1 MKAVIDF
8 LNLLKESLVFYFKY
22 YENIPAPDSDVII
35 RHFHILER
43 ITVGKRSFQAHE
55 YSAFFN
61 DSHKNA
67 IAYLNDY
74 YFDNIDSPARLQAVY
89 NDLSQQLSEVTE
101 RYRSIKIR
109 ENTLFYST
117 RVILQVQTASET
129 CELSGIEFPFYEGF
143 GIEGLSY
150 EDHFQIIRDLKEF
163 SEQETEKVESF
174 RSFLQKFDK
183 EPQKKVF
190 YDKIP
195 DALLKKIYDSFAK
208 YFEYDTQEQFVK
220 AINNMEPIKYIDK
233 HSNQIAYLF
242 YEVLK
247 KHQIKGRSHILL
259 SLCGVKNKPREQV
272 TDKPIM
278 KEIDDF
284 LASLDYKNE
293 AW

>member
-8 LNLLKESLVFYFKY
+8 LNLLKESVVLCFMH
-22 YENIPAPDSDVII
+22 YENFPAQDSDEII

-55 YSAFFN
+55 YTALFN
-61 DSHKNA
+61 DSHKNT

-109 ENTLFYST
+109 ENTIFYST

-143 GIEGLSY
+143 AIEGLSY
-150 EDHFQIIRDLKEF
+150 EEHFQIIRNLKEF
-163 SEQETEKVESF
+163 YEQETEKVESF
-174 RSFLQKFDK
+174 RSLLRKFDK
-183 EPQKKVF
+183 EPEKKVY
-190 YDKIP
+190 YDKMP
-195 DALLKKIYDSFAK
+195 DALLKKIYNSFAK

-233 HSNQIAYLF
+233 HSNQIAFLF

-278 KEIDDF
+278 KETDDF
-284 LASLDYKNE
+284 LAAMD
-293 AW
+293 

>member
-22 YENIPAPDSDVII
+22 YENIPAPDSDEII

-233 HSNQIAYLF
+233 HSNQIAFLF
-242 YEVLK
+242 YEVLR